1 MGTIFA
7 DNLEPQSGTTLTL
20 GASGDTLTIPS
31 GCTISNSGTASGFGK
46 IGQVLSTV
54 TYTQQATSSTS
65 YSDISNM
72 NLDITLSS
80 TSSKALIMVHV
91 NGAFN
96 NSSVTDTV
104 CRTRVRA
111 VPSSGS
117 EYNIGVLN
125 NYNLRGL
132 GNHGE
137 GTLSACFL
145 DAPSSTVTRNYKV
158 QFSSSNG
165 NSVIV
170 NTNNNSNAILGD
182 NSTNSTLTVMEVLA

>member
-1 MGTIFA
+1 MGTIFV
-7 DNLEPQSGTTLTL
+7 DNLEPQSGTSLTL
-20 GASGDTLTIPS
+20 GASGDAINLAT
-31 GCTISNSGTASGFGK
+31 GATAGFGK

-54 TYTQQATSSTS
+54 TFTQQATSSTG
-65 YSDISNM
+65 YSDITDM
-72 NLDITLSS
+72 NLNITLSS

-104 CRTRVRA
+104 CRIRVRA
-111 VPSSGS
+111 VPTSGS

-145 DAPSSTVTRNYKV
+145 DSPSSTVTRNYKI
-158 QFSSSNG
+158 QFSSNNG
-165 NSVIV
+165 NNIIV
-170 NTNNNSNAILGD
+170 NTNNNSNAQLGD

>member
-1 MGTIFA
+1 MGTIFV
-7 DNLEPQSGTTLTL
+7 DNLEPQSGTSLTL
-20 GASGDTLTIPS
+20 GASGDTIGLAT
-31 GCTISNSGTASGFGK
+31 GATAGFGK

-54 TYTQQATSSTS
+54 TFTQQATSSTG
-65 YSDISNM
+65 YSDITDM
-72 NLDITLSS
+72 NLNITLSS

-104 CRTRVRA
+104 CRIRVRA
-111 VPSSGS
+111 VPTSGS

-145 DAPSSTVTRNYKV
+145 DSPSSTVTRNYKI
-158 QFSSSNG
+158 QFSSNNG
-165 NSVIV
+165 NNIIV
-170 NTNNNSNAILGD
+170 NTNNNSNAQLGD

>member
-1 MGTIFA
+1 MSSELRVDTIKLA
-7 DNLEPQSGTTLTL
+7 NGNT
-20 GASGDTLTIPS
+20 A
-31 GCTISNSGTASGFGK
+31 TASGLGIGGVGK

-54 TYTQQATSSTS
+54 TFTQQATSSTG
-65 YSDISNM
+65 YSDITDM
-72 NLDITLSS
+72 NLNITLSS

-104 CRTRVRA
+104 CRIRVRA
-111 VPSSGS
+111 VPTSGS

-145 DAPSSTVTRNYKV
+145 DSPSSTVTRNYKI
-158 QFSSSNG
+158 QFSSNNG
-165 NSVIV
+165 NNIIV
-170 NTNNNSNAILGD
+170 NTNNNSNAQLGD

>member
-1 MGTIFA
+1 MSSIIRVDSIQTS
-7 DNLEPQSGTTLTL
+7 SG
-20 GASGDTLTIPS
+20 GSA
-31 GCTISNSGTASGFGK
+31 TASSLGIGGVGK

-54 TYTQQATSSTS
+54 TYTQQNTSSTG
-65 YSDISNM
+65 YLDITNM

-80 TSSKALIMVHV
+80 TSSKALIMVHI
-91 NGAFN
+91 NGAYN
-96 NSSVTDTV
+96 NSSVTDTT

-111 VPSSGS
+111 VPTSGS
-117 EYNIGVLN
+117 QYDVGVLN
-125 NYNLRGL
+125 NYNLKGL

-165 NSVIV
+165 NNVSV
-170 NTNNNSNAILGD
+170 NTNNNSNAQLGD

>member
-1 MGTIFA
+1 MGTIFV
-7 DNLEPQSGTTLTL
+7 DNLEPQSGTSLTL
-20 GASGDTLTIPS
+20 GASGDTIGLAT
-31 GCTISNSGTASGFGK
+31 GATAGFGK

-54 TYTQQATSSTS
+54 TFTQQATSSTG
-65 YSDISNM
+65 YSDITDM
-72 NLDITLSS
+72 NLNITLSS

-104 CRTRVRA
+104 CRIRVRA
-111 VPSSGS
+111 VPTSGS

-145 DAPSSTVTRNYKV
+145 DSPSSTVTRNYKI
-158 QFSSSNG
+158 QFSSNNG
-165 NSVIV
+165 NNIIV
-170 NTNNNSNAILGD
+170 NTNNNSNAQLGD
-182 NSTNSTLTVMEVLA
+182 NSTNSTLTIMEVLA

>member
-1 MGTIFA
+1 MGTIFV
-7 DNLEPQSGTTLTL
+7 DNLEPQSGTSLTL
-20 GASGDTLTIPS
+20 GASGDAINLAT
-31 GCTISNSGTASGFGK
+31 GATAGFGK
-46 IGQVLSTV
+46 VGQVLSTV
-54 TYTQQATSSTS
+54 TFTQQATSSTG
-65 YSDISNM
+65 YSDITDM
-72 NLDITLSS
+72 NLNITLSS

-104 CRTRVRA
+104 CRIRVRA
-111 VPSSGS
+111 VPTSGS

-145 DAPSSTVTRNYKV
+145 DSPSSTVTRNYKI
-158 QFSSSNG
+158 QFSSNNG
-165 NSVIV
+165 NNIIV
-170 NTNNNSNAILGD
+170 NTNNNSNAQLGD

>member
-1 MGTIFA
+1 MGTIFV
-7 DNLEPQSGTTLTL
+7 DNLEPQSGTSLTL
-20 GASGDTLTIPS
+20 GASGDTVSLTS
-31 GCTISNSGTASGFGK
+31 GAKTSGFGK

-65 YSDISNM
+65 YSDITSM
-72 NLDITLSS
+72 NLDITLST

-96 NSSVTDTV
+96 NSGVTDTV

-111 VPSSGS
+111 VPTSGS
-117 EYNIGVLN
+117 EYNIGVLS

-145 DAPSSTVTRNYKV
+145 DSPSSTVTRNYKV

-165 NSVIV
+165 NQVIV
-170 NTNNNSNAILGD
+170 NTNNGSNAILDD
-182 NSTNSTLTVMEVLA
+182 NSTNSTLTVMEILD

>member
-1 MGTIFA
+1 MSSE
-7 DNLEPQSGTTLTL
+7 LR
-20 GASGDTLTIPS
+20 
-31 GCTISNSGTASGFGK
+31 CNSIKLANGNTATASDLGIGGVGK

-54 TYTQQATSSTS
+54 TFTQQATSSTG
-65 YSDISNM
+65 YSDITDM
-72 NLDITLSS
+72 NLNITLSS

-104 CRTRVRA
+104 CRIRVRA
-111 VPSSGS
+111 VPTSGS

-145 DAPSSTVTRNYKV
+145 DSPSSTVTRNYKI
-158 QFSSSNG
+158 QFSSNNG
-165 NSVIV
+165 NNIIV
-170 NTNNNSNAILGD
+170 NTNNNSNAQLGD
-182 NSTNSTLTVMEVLA
+182 NSTNSTLTIMEVLA